1 MFILIWGKLS
11 PVEQSWPVQLGSQL
25 QVPVSARKAP
35 CPEHWSMQEALG
47 LSHPGPP
54 HPTKQWHSPWT
65 HTPRPEHVGSR
76 QSTKRFQDRQCQTHH
91 SPAASLFRRQPGV
104 FIWACVDWQ
113 LQTQLDRL
121 QREQIKNNIRLLWG
135 LWYQPTGHLLLA
147 HTLAGIFPSSHNEN
161 SSWTGKHVSMKWKL

>member
-1 MFILIWGKLS
+1 MHWLFFLLLLGNQSYISIDLWKEILPMFTLVWGKHS

-65 HTPRPEHVGSR
+65 HTPRPEHVGSK
-76 QSTKRFQDRQCQTHH
+76 QSTKRVPKRQRQTHQ
-91 SPAASLFRRQPGV
+91 SPAVSLFQRQPGV
-104 FIWACVDWQ
+104 SIWAWVEWQ
-113 LQTQLDRL
+113 LQWAAAQLQL
-121 QREQIKNNIRLLWG
+121 
-135 LWYQPTGHLLLA
+135 P
-147 HTLAGIFPSSHNEN
+147 
-161 SSWTGKHVSMKWKL
+161 